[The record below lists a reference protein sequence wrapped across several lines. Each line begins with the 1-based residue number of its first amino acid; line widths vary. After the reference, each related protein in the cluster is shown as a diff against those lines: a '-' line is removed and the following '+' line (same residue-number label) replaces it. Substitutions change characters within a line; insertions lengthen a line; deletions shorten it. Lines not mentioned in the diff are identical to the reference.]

1 MVSDALHLTYYYL
14 GKNYLSENGMFGNPF
29 MIWVS
34 LQNKNKI
41 KGFGFDDDIFLCN
54 LTTIRLTF
62 NFNLEGA
69 QLNNT
74 VYTYLLDYL

>member
-1 MVSDALHLTYYYL
+1 MVSGALHLTYYYL

-41 KGFGFDDDIFLCN
+41 KGFGFDDDIF
-54 LTTIRLTF
+54 F
-62 NFNLEGA
+62 M
-69 QLNNT
+69 
-74 VYTYLLDYL
+74 

>member
-1 MVSDALHLTYYYL
+1 M
-14 GKNYLSENGMFGNPF
+14 
-29 MIWVS
+29 MI
-34 LQNKNKI
+34 
-41 KGFGFDDDIFLCN
+41 FFLCN